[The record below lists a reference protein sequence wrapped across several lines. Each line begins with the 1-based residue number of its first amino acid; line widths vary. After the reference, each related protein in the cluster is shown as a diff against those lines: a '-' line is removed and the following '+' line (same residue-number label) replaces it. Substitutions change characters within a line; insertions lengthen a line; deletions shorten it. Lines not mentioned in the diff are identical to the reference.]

1 MVYKMKNVFLFL
13 ISFMA
18 FSFAGVNELVQ
29 EGTEFHDK
37 GKYDYAIAKYKE
49 AEKLDPKRALV
60 KYELGYSYYAKGD
73 VKQALQ
79 FAKEAERLN
88 QDPRLVESIASMVG
102 TIYDAMKMPDSSL
115 EAYKAGFAKA
125 PHSYNIPFNA
135 GVTCMG
141 AKRDVEAAE
150 WFVKA
155 TRNTKLH
162 PSTYYYL
169 TFVSENLGNWTD
181 VFSYGMYS
189 LLLTQKKDQM
199 QNMLRILYQNSKGL
213 VTVRAKDTITMNL
226 PKKSKKAD
234 LHDAFILAYALA
246 NMDSL
251 GNRKFYEKDTTS
263 EQIAE
268 YLAHMFKDA
277 VELIAGFDESHY
289 SNVLTPFYKGLV
301 KENLV
306 DAFVYTIVE
315 NADRSVYAKWRLI
328 HANDSKRF
336 YDWIHAEFLKVKK

>member
-1 MVYKMKNVFLFL
+1 
-13 ISFMA
+13 
-18 FSFAGVNELVQ
+18 
-29 EGTEFHDK
+29 
-37 GKYDYAIAKYKE
+37 
-49 AEKLDPKRALV
+49 
-60 KYELGYSYYAKGD
+60 
-73 VKQALQ
+73 
-79 FAKEAERLN
+79 
-88 QDPRLVESIASMVG
+88 
-102 TIYDAMKMPDSSL
+102 
-115 EAYKAGFAKA
+115 
-125 PHSYNIPFNA
+125 
-135 GVTCMG
+135 
-141 AKRDVEAAE
+141 
-150 WFVKA
+150 
-155 TRNTKLH
+155 
-162 PSTYYYL
+162 
-169 TFVSENLGNWTD
+169 
-181 VFSYGMYS
+181 
-189 LLLTQKKDQM
+189 
-199 QNMLRILYQNSKGL
+199 
-213 VTVRAKDTITMNL
+213 MNL